1 MTVLR
6 CAAYA
11 RYSTDKQNPLS
22 IEDQV
27 RKCREFA
34 ESHGWRLLDQHIYS
48 DEEIS
53 GATLDRPGL
62 RRLLEV
68 AESPA
73 WPFDVLLVEDTSR
86 LSRKQADILNLCER
100 LNFSGLRICF
110 VAQGIDSSEQKF
122 QLVLAARG
130 MIDQLFRED
139 TARRVHRGMEGLVK
153 RGLHTGGRC
162 FGYSSRKDADG
173 SRLEVNESE
182 AATVRR
188 IFDLY
193 GSGLSLKR
201 IARLLNAERVPSP
214 QPQKGRTQR
223 SWSPVAVRHMLL
235 NERYTGQ
242 VVWNRRHK
250 VYNPRT
256 GRHVFR
262 PKTDEHQIR
271 IAAPDLRIVSDE
283 AWTRVQ
289 ARFHEVRERFMP
301 KSRAAT

>member
-1 MTVLR
+1 VPAATAFSRGGLTVTAFR

-53 GATLDRPGL
+53 GATLDRPSL
-62 RRLLEV
+62 RRLLEI

-73 WPFDVLLVEDTSR
+73 RPFDVLLVEDTSR

-100 LNFSGLRICF
+100 LNFAGLRICF
-110 VAQGIDSSEQKF
+110 VAQGIDSQEQKF

-162 FGYSSRKDADG
+162 FGYSSRKDAEG
-173 SRLEVNESE
+173 SRLEINEAE

-188 IFDLY
+188 IFELY
-193 GSGLSLKR
+193 GSGHSLKR
-201 IARLLNAERVPSP
+201 VARLLNGECVPSP
-214 QPQKGRTQR
+214 QPQRGRCQR
-223 SWSPVAVRHMLL
+223 SWSPVAVRHVLL
-235 NERYTGQ
+235 NPRYRGEI
-242 VVWNRRHK
+242 VWNRRHK
-250 VYNPRT
+250 VYNQVGGAASANR
-256 GRHVFR
+256 
-262 PKTDEHQIR
+262 IR
-271 IAAPDLRIVSDE
+271 
-283 AWTRVQ
+283 
-289 ARFHEVRERFMP
+289 
-301 KSRAAT
+301 